1 MSFYIIIRGP
11 LGCGKSTIAK
21 ALSKRL
27 NAKYFA
33 IDKILE
39 DNNLEE
45 WKEGYISE
53 ESFSKANEIAAKKA
67 KKYLEK
73 RLPAVFDGNFYQK
86 NNGAPHTKVCG
97 L

>member
-21 ALSKRL
+21 ALSKKL

-39 DNNLEE
+39 ENNVKNPAL
-45 WKEGYISE
+45 
-53 ESFSKANEIAAKKA
+53 
-67 KKYLEK
+67 K
-73 RLPAVFDGNFYQK
+73 RRACSGS
-86 NNGAPHTKVCG
+86 
-97 L
+97 